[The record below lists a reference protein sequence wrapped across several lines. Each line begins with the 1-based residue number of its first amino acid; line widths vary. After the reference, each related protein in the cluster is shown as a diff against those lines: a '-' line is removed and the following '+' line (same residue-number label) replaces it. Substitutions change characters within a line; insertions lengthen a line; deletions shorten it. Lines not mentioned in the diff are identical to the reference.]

1 MIKLEH
7 SWNERHVLMLCEQ
20 EMDVH
25 DGGSSNHLYQIR
37 CIYTSTYQM
46 QKNSIIDANEAHI

>member
-1 MIKLEH
+1 
-7 SWNERHVLMLCEQ
+7 MLCEQ

>member
-1 MIKLEH
+1 MIKLEYNW
-7 SWNERHVLMLCEQ
+7 SERHILMLCEQ

-25 DGGSSNHLYQIR
+25 GGGSSNHLCQIT

-46 QKNSIIDANEAHI
+46 QKNSIIDTNEALV